1 MAQFIET
8 NQGGKN
14 LHFEGYVYTKI
25 RDGAN
30 SLQFW
35 RCQNHKAGCPAR
47 ATSEGSSVV
56 VRRDHDH
63 QRRRRVKEKE
73 KRIQT
78 LFDRFNA
85 GNISLEEYLGAIK
98 HQTGFN

>member
-1 MAQFIET
+1 MHTQLCIAAMAQFIEFI
-8 NQGGKN
+8 QR
-14 LHFEGYVYTKI
+14 EESVTKAKI
-25 RDGAN
+25 QSYRTG
-30 SLQFW
+30 
-35 RCQNHKAGCPAR
+35 
-47 ATSEGSSVV
+47 ATS
-56 VRRDHDH
+56 R

>member
-1 MAQFIET
+1 MKKIISKPHSNIFAWIKFIQREESET
-8 NQGGKN
+8 KA
-14 LHFEGYVYTKI
+14 KI
-25 RDGAN
+25 QSYRTG
-30 SLQFW
+30 
-35 RCQNHKAGCPAR
+35 
-47 ATSEGSSVV
+47 ATS
-56 VRRDHDH
+56 R

>member
-1 MAQFIET
+1 MKKIISKPHPNIFAWIKFIQRE
-8 NQGGKN
+8 
-14 LHFEGYVYTKI
+14 ESVTKAKI
-25 RDGAN
+25 QSYRTG
-30 SLQFW
+30 
-35 RCQNHKAGCPAR
+35 
-47 ATSEGSSVV
+47 ATS
-56 VRRDHDH
+56 R

>member
-1 MAQFIET
+1 MWYSSYLDE
-8 NQGGKN
+8 N
-14 LHFEGYVYTKI
+14 LKAKI
-25 RDGAN
+25 QSYRTG
-30 SLQFW
+30 
-35 RCQNHKAGCPAR
+35 
-47 ATSEGSSVV
+47 ATS
-56 VRRDHDH
+56 R

-98 HQTGFN
+98 VTDTVRSYRSTAHAHGRLSMDFELTRLVQSSVYFF